1 MPYGSLR
8 HSASRR
14 QGGVLPFDSL
24 QLAAKIT
31 PWRVWALACGTGLVA
46 SLVAA
51 GLALQAQR
59 QSQEFIDLRAH
70 VLPPVP
76 VASAPTV
83 GDFTASLSR
92 AQQASRIVSVLE
104 QAASAV
110 GAAVSNVQITEHAA
124 TASTLGRLEAVIGLR
139 GSYAAHKQV
148 LMELHARLPGAAVRQ
163 LRMRP
168 ADNNPEVI
176 QATITLSVW
185 SASASAST
193 SAAAATIRVQR

>member
-1 MPYGSLR
+1 MPYGSFR
-8 HSASRR
+8 HSASGR
-14 QGGVLPFDSL
+14 QGGVLLFDSF
-24 QLAAKIT
+24 QPVA

-70 VLPPVP
+70 VVPSLP

-83 GDFTASLSR
+83 GDFTVSLSR
-92 AQQASRIVSVLE
+92 AQQASRVVSVLE

-110 GAAVSNVQITEHAA
+110 GAAVSSVQIAEHAA

-139 GSYAAHKQV
+139 GSYAAQKQV

-176 QATITLSVW
+176 QSTITLSVW
-185 SASASAST
+185 SAP
-193 SAAAATIRVQR
+193 AAAATVRVQR